1 MRALFL
7 TFALTALLPA
17 AAAEDLT
24 YRLPTDNDALFR
36 GDNDGFYMYCD
47 RNFEGEKTQPWQ
59 AGSYGMVRNPF
70 RAADQSVMFSHM
82 HEGID
87 IKPLHR
93 DAAGEPTDMVRP
105 IAPGRVVHASTAP
118 GASNYGRYVVVEHRV
133 PEGSIYSL
141 YAHLAEVTC
150 ETGQFVGTGNELGKL
165 GHSGRGLDRV
175 RSHVHLEIALLLHS
189 AYDSFAP
196 GDNKHG
202 NYNGLNLAGFNP
214 TEVLLAC
221 KDGKPLSL
229 TEHFKT
235 LPEHYRVRI
244 TAPAVPDILRRHPF
258 LYKGGDVNTLPAA
271 YDIAFTAEGVPIAF
285 YPAAE
290 SVTEPKVLS
299 CKPLPTLQQNVT
311 CNRVKNSS
319 KDAALTIS
327 GRRYVENLVRLP
339 GEPKPAAPAAAPAA
353 PAKQTQS
360 RPKHKRRRA

>member
-1 MRALFL
+1 MRSLFL
-7 TFALTALLPA
+7 SVLMLLPGLCP
-17 AAAEDLT
+17 AAEDLV

-36 GDNDGFYMYCD
+36 GDNDAFYMYCD

-70 RAADQSVMFSHM
+70 RAFDKSVMFAHM

-93 DAAGEPTDMVRP
+93 DEAGEPTDMVRP
-105 IAPGRVVHASTAP
+105 IAPGRVVHASSAP
-118 GASNYGRYVVVEHRV
+118 GASNYGRYVVVEHKV

-150 ETGQFVGTGNELGKL
+150 EAGQYVGTGNELGKL

-175 RSHVHLEIALLLHS
+175 RSHVHLEIALMLHG
-189 AYDSFAP
+189 AYDTFAP
-196 GDNKHG
+196 ADNKHG

-221 KDGKPLSL
+221 KDGAPLSL
-229 TEHFKT
+229 TAHFSG
-235 LPEHYRVRI
+235 LPEHYRVRVS
-244 TAPAVPDILRRHPF
+244 APAVPDILRRHPF
-258 LYKGGDVNTLPAA
+258 LYKGGDVNILPAA

-285 YPAAE
+285 YPAEEKVAE
-290 SVTEPKVLS
+290 PRVIS
-299 CKPLPTLQQNVT
+299 CKPLPTLQQNAT

-319 KDAALTIS
+319 KDAALTVS

-339 GEPKPAAPAAAPAA
+339 GEPQAAASASPPAAPR
-353 PAKQTQS
+353 KQTQS
-360 RPKHKRRRA
+360 RTNTKRRRA